1 MSLTPAELEAFV
13 LSLAADVDRWR
24 PLVSHD
30 PGQRT
35 YELLWEDETVNVW
48 LLCWSQDHDTGFHDH
63 DVSSAAITVLEGQV
77 REDRLRLDRA
87 AREVIYGAGETFA
100 VPPEAIHR
108 VLHAG
113 SAPAVTIHAYSPP
126 LSRTGSYAEG
136 PDGELLRI
144 VQTEAEEL
152 KAELALS

>member
-13 LSLAADVDRWR
+13 IRLAADVDRWR

-30 PGQRT
+30 PKQRT
-35 YELLWEDETVNVW
+35 YELLWEDETVNAW

-63 DVSSAAITVLEGQV
+63 DVSAAAITVIEGRV

-87 AREVIYGAGETFA
+87 AQEVVYGTGETFT

-113 SAPAVTIHAYSPP
+113 SGPAVTIHAYSPP
-126 LSRTGSYAEG
+126 LTRTGSYTEG
-136 PDGELLRI
+136 PGGELLRV

-152 KAELALS
+152 KAELALK